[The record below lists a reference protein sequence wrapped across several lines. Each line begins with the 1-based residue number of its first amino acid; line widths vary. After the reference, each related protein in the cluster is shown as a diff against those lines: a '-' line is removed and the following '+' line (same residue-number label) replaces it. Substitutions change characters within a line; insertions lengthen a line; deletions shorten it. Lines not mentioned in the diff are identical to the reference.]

1 MAHVIE
7 MPPMEEKYQ
16 PILHSQYHGGWCHGD
31 ARSQGISNHGIG
43 LVHLEYCSSSNKK
56 IKRSLSEQKLLPSY
70 DDFN

>member
-16 PILHSQYHGGWCHGD
+16 PFLHSRYHDGWCHGG

-43 LVHLEYCSSSNKK
+43 LVYLEYSSSSNRK
-56 IKRSLSEQKLLPSY
+56 IKWSLSEQTLLASY